1 MPVTL
6 VDPTASAEV
15 STLLAAPRPLGARHV
30 TAALVGNGKPN
41 SDVILHG
48 VFERLRRRM
57 NHPVESVEFT
67 KESASRVLS
76 AEMTDL
82 IVGRCNFAL
91 VGVGD

>member
-1 MPVTL
+1 MSVTL
-6 VDPTASAEV
+6 VDPTASADT
-15 STLLAAPRPLGARHV
+15 STLRMARRPLGVQHV

-48 VFERLRRRM
+48 VFEQLRKRLV
-57 NHPVESVEFT
+57 HHVEPVEYT

-76 AEMTDL
+76 EEMTDL
-82 IVGRCNFAL
+82 IVRRCNFAL